1 MPRPVSQ
8 VILDPVR
15 LIININYRTGQG
27 FSSSSLCCHRGSFGA
42 LYLFCSFGQ
51 YDISKLH
58 DQMADPADPVPQ
70 LPLPWVSL
78 LLRPTDP
85 FHILQIVLSYFWLI
99 CELSVHRVAWEVSKF
114 SGVRKTQ
121 REQTMEGKAAWSR
134 IQGWAFPRLPRKL
147 TMVTSLE
154 LYHLALCCCTDT
166 TNPKGTARG
175 LNPVPV

>member
-15 LIININYRTGQG
+15 LIININHHTGQV
-27 FSSSSLCCHRGSFGA
+27 FSSSSFCCHRGPFGV

-51 YDISKLH
+51 YEISNLRH
-58 DQMADPADPVPQ
+58 HMADPADPVPQ
-70 LPLPWVSL
+70 LPLPWVSH

-114 SGVRKTQ
+114 SGIRKTQ
-121 REQTMEGKAAWSR
+121 REQTLEGKAAWSR
-134 IQGWAFPRLPRKL
+134 IQG
-147 TMVTSLE
+147 
-154 LYHLALCCCTDT
+154 
-166 TNPKGTARG
+166 
-175 LNPVPV
+175 